1 MVEVERG
8 DRWKIRM
15 QVRTGMDGVGAISDE
30 MVAEYGFFWCVK
42 WNVIS
47 GEIGLDI
54 FCCFQTIEKM

>member
-1 MVEVERG
+1 
-8 DRWKIRM
+8 M